1 MRAAVFFL
9 PLLSVANGLA
19 DTETTGTCLLDSGEA
34 VSDAM
39 DAAMF
44 MWAAIDRCEKKG
56 EAIKCSVGLLSTVQ
70 SMQGMLNV
78 VLKAL
83 NKCGD
88 FTPSDYK
95 CTMAGLELTKAA
107 SGVGAS
113 AANVAQHCENP
124 QASVA
129 AAGNQGTLLTNGNWP
144 QQDPAQCIV
153 DAKDSLKDLFKAVQG
168 LMKVQ
173 NRCAMGAEKCAAD
186 VLAITSALTGM
197 GGYIAGAVGHCS
209 PPDSVA
215 GSVCSEASLLL
226 VDDLNKV
233 AKAGVQIHEHCMMTS
248 SRLFEEITAKKVQK
262 TSFASPTNLILA
274 AFIPVTA
281 VLGFVG
287 GSRFL
292 RSSGAARDFLSDN
305 E

>member
-1 MRAAVFFL
+1 MMRTAVFFL

-19 DTETTGTCLLDSGEA
+19 DAETTGTCLMDSGEA
-34 VSDAM
+34 ISDAM

-44 MWAAIDRCEKKG
+44 MWAAIDRCEKQG
-56 EAIKCSVGLLSTVQ
+56 EAIKCSVGILSTVQ
-70 SMQGMLNV
+70 SLNGMLNV
-78 VLKAL
+78 ILKAL

-88 FTPSDYK
+88 FIPSDYK
-95 CTMAGLELTKAA
+95 CTMAGLELTKA
-107 SGVGAS
+107 STGLGAT
-113 AANVAQHCENP
+113 AANVAQHCENATATIKGVP
-124 QASVA
+124 KSIA
-129 AAGNQGTLLTNGNWP
+129 NGNWP

-153 DAKDSLKDLFKAVQG
+153 DVKDSLKNLFKAVQG

-173 NRCAMGAEKCAAD
+173 NRCQMGSEKCAAD

-209 PPDSVA
+209 PPATVQ

-226 VDDLNKV
+226 VDDLNKI
-233 AKAGVQIHEHCMMTS
+233 AQAGVKIHEHCMMTS
-248 SRLFEEITAKKVQK
+248 SRLYEEITAKKVQK